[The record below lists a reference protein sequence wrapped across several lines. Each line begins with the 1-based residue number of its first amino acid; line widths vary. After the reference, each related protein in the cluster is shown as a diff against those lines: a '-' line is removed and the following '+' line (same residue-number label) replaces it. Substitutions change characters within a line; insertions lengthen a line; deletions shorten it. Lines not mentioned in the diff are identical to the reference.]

1 MMAFVGILLLSLLF
15 AVLGSALAALHQ
27 RTQPESESLVEQINQ
42 RLPQTQCAQCGF
54 PGCKP
59 YARALADHRAPIDLC
74 PPGGPALVRT
84 LRDLLGR
91 SEETAQMADPL
102 QQIARI
108 DEPRCIGCA
117 LCLKACPV
125 DAILGA
131 SRFLHTVIEEECTG
145 CALCIPVCPVDCID
159 LNPVR
164 SREKPWP

>member
-1 MMAFVGILLLSLLF
+1 MAFAGILLLSLLF
-15 AVLGSALAALHQ
+15 ALLGWMLAVLHQ
-27 RTQPESESLVEQINQ
+27 RTQPQSESLVDQINQ

-59 YARALADHRAPIDLC
+59 YAEALANQHAPIDLC
-74 PPGGPALVRT
+74 PPGGPALVRV

-91 SEETAQMADPL
+91 NEETAEMATPRP
-102 QQIARI
+102 QIAWI

-131 SRFLHTVIEEECTG
+131 PRFLHTVIEAECTG
-145 CALCIPVCPVDCID
+145 CELCIPVCPVDCID
-159 LNPVR
+159 LRPARV
-164 SREKPWP
+164 SEKSWR